1 MIDNCTIFDFD
12 GKKIRAVWNAEQN
25 KYYFAVTDIVQ
36 VLTDCDNVR
45 QYIKQIRTNDSEL
58 DSKWSSICH
67 KVGMLPADGK
77 LPQIESSDLD
87 GILRI
92 MEAIPSEKKEFVRC
106 KLFKVSKKR
115 FNQKSA
121 LEYVKSKLKAKI
133 VVSYI
138 LKVCLLA
145 LVPIFMLI
153 LQENNPNFQLW
164 GLKDLDNLSAFH
176 DLYKED
182 TCCTVDTTVLFL
194 DVSSNMLAVQSPNDS
209 SVIGITVNHKL
220 LFDFLQKAK
229 DANYKAIF
237 IDTSF
242 DESLMKKDDIKQLD
256 SLLNIMETDPLKV
269 FIVLDDGFDLPPQ
282 ISNNYSAWGGLDPN
296 DFGVL
301 VRSNYIYDYNNLG
314 YSKNSIA
321 FRLYR
326 SINNPN
332 FILTKSTLFPF
343 YYYDNHIFRNN
354 PIVKIRHPHEDFEIS
369 DMSLSS
375 FLEQD
380 TVSIKDSLSNKLV
393 FIGDLKSRYDQHYT
407 YAEKLSGLYMIYCE
421 YKTMEQRQFIISNW
435 MLVKLYFMY
444 CLITVILMFN
454 GFSVGFQWLAEI
466 IERSIDK
473 YKNVFLNNTYIK
485 KANIV
490 FFAIID
496 VFIRFFI
503 VLLFLYATTS
513 YLYNNY
519 DFLYSSTLPKY
530 WFTIIEV
537 LAVYHYN
544 VNHRNARLNSCQ
556 S

>member
-12 GKKIRAVWNAEQN
+12 GKKVRAVWNAEQK
-25 KYYFAVTDIVQ
+25 KYYFAVADVVQ
-36 VLTDCDNVR
+36 VLTDCSNVR
-45 QYIKQIRTNDSEL
+45 HYLKQIRTNDSEL
-58 DSKWSSICH
+58 DSKWSKICH
-67 KVGMLPADGK
+67 KVGMLPTDGK

-87 GILRI
+87 GLLRI
-92 MEAIPSEKKEFVRC
+92 TEAIPSEKKESVLR
-106 KLFKVSKKR
+106 KLTEVSKQR
-115 FNQKSA
+115 PVQKVVKKKLSA
-121 LEYVKSKLKAKI
+121 KVLVYLLKA
-133 VVSYI
+133 
-138 LKVCLLA
+138 CLLA
-145 LVPIFMLI
+145 LVPIYMLI

-164 GLKDLDNLSAFH
+164 GLIDLDNLSTFH

-182 TCCTVDTTVLFL
+182 TSCTVDTTVLFL

-209 SVIGITVNHKL
+209 SVIGITVNYKL
-220 LFDFLQKAK
+220 LFNFLQIAK

-242 DESLMKKDDIKQLD
+242 DESLMQEDDIQQLD
-256 SLLNIMETDPLKV
+256 HLLNIMETDPLKV
-269 FIVLDDGFDLPPQ
+269 FVVLDDGFDLPSK
-282 ISNNYSAWGGLDPN
+282 ISKNYSAWGGLEPN
-296 DFGVL
+296 DYGVL
-301 VRSNYIYDYNNLG
+301 VRSNFIYDYNNLG
-314 YSKNSIA
+314 YNKNSIA
-321 FRLYR
+321 FRIYR
-326 SINNPN
+326 SLNNPN
-332 FILTKSTLFPF
+332 FKLTKSTLFPF

-380 TVSIKDSLSNKLV
+380 TVSIKDNLTNKLV

-421 YKTMEQRQFIISNW
+421 YKTMEQHQFIISNW
-435 MLVKLYFMY
+435 MLIKLYIVY

-454 GFSVGFQWLAEI
+454 GFSTGFQWLAGI
-466 IERSIDK
+466 IVRSIDK
-473 YKNVFLNNTYIK
+473 YKNVVLNNSYTK
-485 KANIV
+485 KAIIV
-490 FFAIID
+490 VFAIID
-496 VFIRFFI
+496 VFIRYFI
-503 VLLFLYATTS
+503 VLMLLNATTS

-537 LAVYHYN
+537 LAVYHYH
-544 VNHRNARLNSCQ
+544 VNHRNAQLNCFQ